1 MEDLS
6 PRNLPEGNI
15 TKNIIQNGLDNKDEI
30 STVISIPIRI
40 IKDPS
45 PTRATIKLPPPVSS
59 SIQEK
64 EPLSESISTSR
75 PLNIPVIKKIDEEK
89 DVEEDRETVELE
101 EVYRE
106 DIVEDEVDENLAH
119 RLGFIKTDHA
129 KGLRN
134 LGNTCF
140 MNSTIQCLAHSTQL
154 LELIQKNYFTNSEE
168 NSDLTDSFADVIR
181 DLWSLGGKN
190 STRAT
195 VDPVKFKGEIGKFAP
210 KFSGYNQH
218 DSQDR
223 IEKNCGTEDNSFV
236 TDLFMG
242 QFRSTLKCLKCN
254 NESVTFE
261 PFWVVSL
268 PIPPKSVQPKLEDY
282 SYIYFTEEILD
293 GDEKATC
300 EKVCKSRQKCS
311 KWYTFER
318 WPQIF
323 VVHFKRFE
331 SSRFRSKISHH
342 IDVPLTSMNVG
353 EFSSKP
359 GNQFVSYDCFG
370 ISNHSGSLG
379 GGHYTAYGRHPIYH
393 SRWHLYNDS
402 FVSKAGGH
410 NVVSN
415 EAITGMSDPK
425 DKVIENDVEQLLSHW
440 VKKKIRIQGTR
451 ESYYYNTL
459 NKISVWNLEDL
470 IKEEKLLEKQ
480 EAQIKRCLQKK
491 NIKIKLENAKKNLPY
506 PKKTASS
513 ISSLEKRPDSPKTI
527 IYGPKKPHQVELSPK
542 EKKANEGSQKK
553 NLNATKITTSKN
565 EDESVMEEDELE
577 LMEVDEVDPGILE
590 ELRDLR
596 REESISTPPPISEE
610 FKLSNS
616 DGGHKSCSTVVIDT
630 NIFLSHLSSI
640 DKIIEMGHTVHVP
653 WAVFREWDLLKDS
666 KRSVHNGHT
675 NISEKL
681 TFRARKAI
689 DFLHNALSS
698 ENSKIYG
705 QNGEEELE
713 ASLLFRG
720 DNADDKI
727 LQYCLYLKKSKTNT
741 TTESFFN
748 LLLYSN
754 DKNLLN
760 KALLNKLKVASSSS
774 LLQCL
779 RKNFDAMRENDNST
793 SFNKRISST
802 SPSHCTP
809 YDLKKDIIDEAR
821 DLCFILLTDSLKLEL
836 MHLYGTFKWKSKLE
850 PSVSSIV
857 NWSLCEAFKQVM
869 NNWEDVYSPIVG
881 CESNDLRKD
890 LKVVESILARPRP
903 LNKVWNL
910 IDECLKTLNM
920 LNSCL
925 SSSRPSYYSSCGRAV
940 QIRIE
945 LLLKRKVGIEDN
957 INLEFLGGNIYESF
971 NSIWNYIYAYVTSYS
986 VSLGVPLSKSIPTPK
1001 QSKELASKLEK
1012 LLRVSSEELSTSSP
1026 PLLSLMNHM
1035 HRFIYDCSSFRPGGH
1050 PSADPL
1056 PKLVPRALLQYS
1068 VNLET
1073 RQCMIIGFNQLHDL
1087 IRQFEA
1093 CCSKI

>member
-1 MEDLS
+1 
-6 PRNLPEGNI
+6 
-15 TKNIIQNGLDNKDEI
+15 
-30 STVISIPIRI
+30 
-40 IKDPS
+40 
-45 PTRATIKLPPPVSS
+45 
-59 SIQEK
+59 
-64 EPLSESISTSR
+64 
-75 PLNIPVIKKIDEEK
+75 
-89 DVEEDRETVELE
+89 
-101 EVYRE
+101 
-106 DIVEDEVDENLAH
+106 
-119 RLGFIKTDHA
+119 
-129 KGLRN
+129 
-134 LGNTCF
+134 
-140 MNSTIQCLAHSTQL
+140 
-154 LELIQKNYFTNSEE
+154 
-168 NSDLTDSFADVIR
+168 
-181 DLWSLGGKN
+181 
-190 STRAT
+190 
-195 VDPVKFKGEIGKFAP
+195 
-210 KFSGYNQH
+210 
-218 DSQDR
+218 
-223 IEKNCGTEDNSFV
+223 
-236 TDLFMG
+236 
-242 QFRSTLKCLKCN
+242 
-254 NESVTFE
+254 
-261 PFWVVSL
+261 
-268 PIPPKSVQPKLEDY
+268 
-282 SYIYFTEEILD
+282 
-293 GDEKATC
+293 
-300 EKVCKSRQKCS
+300 
-311 KWYTFER
+311 
-318 WPQIF
+318 
-323 VVHFKRFE
+323 
-331 SSRFRSKISHH
+331 
-342 IDVPLTSMNVG
+342 
-353 EFSSKP
+353 
-359 GNQFVSYDCFG
+359 
-370 ISNHSGSLG
+370 
-379 GGHYTAYGRHPIYH
+379 
-393 SRWHLYNDS
+393 
-402 FVSKAGGH
+402 
-410 NVVSN
+410 
-415 EAITGMSDPK
+415 MSDPK
-425 DKVIENDVEQLLSHW
+425 DKVIEKDVEQLLSHW
-440 VKKKIRIQGTR
+440 VKKKSGSKAPGK
-451 ESYYYNTL
+451 SYYYNTL

-470 IKEEKLLEKQ
+470 IKEEKLLEK

-491 NIKIKLENAKKNLPY
+491 NIKIKLENAKKSSVS
-506 PKKTASS
+506 KKTASS

-553 NLNATKITTSKN
+553 TSTPQRSPPQVPRKKRRWSEDVPFQTPEPEINPSLPLTEPTSFARRCFEPISFFGLNQPQEN

-596 REESISTPPPISEE
+596 REEAISTPPPISEE

-653 WAVFREWDLLKDS
+653 WAVFRELDLLKDS

-681 TFRARKAI
+681 SFRARKAI

-1001 QSKELASKLEK
+1001 QVAFEFSEINAEEISHLNAITKQSKELASKLEK